1 MDSDLDG
8 SRTAGTGYNNT
19 RGTGLTSNGGAGAG
33 AGAGYTTTGATGG
46 TNAGPHGSNI
56 ANKLVSTLQPILFS
70 LPGLYMGFTFKEI
83 LGVVACLA
91 PIE

>member
-33 AGAGYTTTGATGG
+33 AGYTTTGATGG
-46 TNAGPHGSNI
+46 TNAGPHGSNV